1 MRHRLLVFLFCV
13 FVGSSSLLP
22 VSARALAVPATRPAN
37 TPEQNTHYQNGKLL
51 LDQGNYALAMK
62 EFEPLTKPAARFER
76 APEAAYLYAVAATR
90 ARKWAEAEQMLNLL
104 RTEYAT
110 WPGLPDAL
118 YLQAQVSFEQND
130 PDNALATLQKLPP
143 DQLAA
148 ERAALE
154 SNYLARF
161 DRPQLDQLRTRYPK
175 DAALGRLYADKLVA
189 GWYTPADKPL
199 LDQLVKQFSLDKTRY
214 APRAAAAKKSTYS
227 IAVLLP
233 FEFNDPAQARRNQF
247 VTDLYAGL
255 RLAQDSLQRAGRPVQ
270 LFAYDTGAD
279 TLQLQRVL
287 ALPELAG
294 MDMIIGP
301 VYKSGSKLVA
311 RYARQK
317 QIITV
322 NPLSQDRDLVRD
334 NAWHYLYEPSTATQ
348 GEVAARFALGAF
360 AGRTAAVL
368 YENTRDETAFAL
380 SYKAAYE
387 AGGGK
392 VQLRRISSATDSLL
406 VTSFAGL
413 NLKTVGHLVVA
424 SDALRAGPFT
434 LKQLRTQNVRL
445 PLLTYASW
453 LDNERV
459 SLSELDSRG
468 VYLLYPHYLDPVAP
482 GVLRFR
488 QLYAQQYH
496 LPPSVFASIGFE
508 LLYYFGSRLHE
519 YGPGFQPQLAASGPV
534 SGALFQG
541 IGYPNGAH
549 DNQYVPV
556 TKLEH
561 LEIEVLNPV
570 GGLR

>member
-1 MRHRLLVFLFCV
+1 MLISGGLWQ
-13 FVGSSSLLP
+13 P
-22 VSARALAVPATRPAN
+22 VAARAFIASVAQPAE

-62 EFEPLTKPAARFER
+62 EFEPLAKPAARFER

-104 RTEYAT
+104 RTEYAN

-118 YLQAQVSFEQND
+118 YLQAQASFEQND

-143 DQLAA
+143 SQLAA

-154 SNYLARF
+154 INYLARL
-161 DRPQLDQLRTRYPK
+161 DRPQLDQLRARYPQ

-189 GWYTPADKPL
+189 GWYTPADKFL
-199 LDQLVKQFSLDKTRY
+199 LDQLVKRFSLDKARY
-214 APRAAAAKKSTYS
+214 APRAAAAKKSSYS

-294 MDMIIGP
+294 MDLIIGP

-311 RYARQK
+311 RYAQQK

-348 GEVAARFALGAF
+348 GQVAARFALGAF

-392 VQLRRISSATDSLL
+392 VQLRRLSSATDSLL
-406 VTSFAGL
+406 TTSFAGL

-445 PLLTYASW
+445 PLITYASW
-453 LDNERV
+453 LDNARV
-459 SLSELDSRG
+459 SLGELNSRD
-468 VYLLYPHYLDPVAP
+468 VYLVYPHYLDPAAA

-519 YGPGFQPQLAASGPV
+519 YGPAFQSPLAASGPV

-541 IGYPNGAH
+541 IGYPSGAH

-556 TKLEH
+556 TKLDH